1 MTYSETLD
9 WLWAHLP
16 MYQEKGNSAF
26 RPKLD
31 NILMLCEHLGSPQEQ
46 FPSVHIAGTNGK
58 GSSSHA
64 IASVLQEAGYKVGLY
79 TSPHLKD
86 FRERIKINGK
96 DISQEDVIA
105 FVEKNK
111 DFLEA
116 HSFSFFEVSVAMAF
130 DYFSKQKVAI
140 AIIEVGL
147 GGRLDSTN
155 IISPIVSLITNI
167 GKDHTEILG
176 NTLAEIAQE
185 KAGIIKPKTPIVISE
200 YHKET
205 APVFKQIAQ
214 EKEAP
219 LFFAHLIEAPFS
231 MDLKGHYQSK
241 NIKGIVQT
249 LRILQEKGWKISEEN
264 IKAGLSHI
272 VNNTHLMG
280 RWQVLGTSPKIVCDT
295 AHNAHGFTEIF
306 AQLREESFSTLRMV
320 IGFVKEKDLESILPM
335 FPKEAVYYF
344 CSPKIDRGLPVKL
357 LEEKASNFGLKGIS
371 FSSVKEALAKAQ
383 EEAQE
388 SDFIYIGGS
397 TFVVAEVV

>member
-1 MTYSETLD
+1 MNLEIRN
-9 WLWAHLP
+9 
-16 MYQEKGNSAF
+16 GNFS
-26 RPKLD
+26 
-31 NILMLCEHLGSPQEQ
+31 
-46 FPSVHIAGTNGK
+46 
-58 GSSSHA
+58 
-64 IASVLQEAGYKVGLY
+64 Y
-79 TSPHLKD
+79 TDGNPILKD
-86 FRERIKINGK
+86 INLKIESGEIFTILGQNGIGKTTLLKCINGVLKWNSGEVFIDNKKVDSIKDLK
-96 DISQEDVIA
+96 DIAYVPQ
-105 FVEKNK
+105 
-111 DFLEA
+111 A

-205 APVFKQIAQ
+205 APVFEQIAQ
-214 EKEAP
+214 EREAP

-249 LRILQEKGWKISEEN
+249 LHILQEKGWKISEEN

-306 AQLREESFSTLRMV
+306 TQLREESFSTLRMV

-388 SDFIYIGGS
+388 SDFIYVGGS